1 MPWWVVGLWVSVVA
15 AVYGLKATDSDK
27 HRIKINRNNNM
38 NKKIK
43 QKLCE
48 LVCKIFGI
56 TQCLCSHECNCKKE
70 KK

>member
-1 MPWWVVGLWVSVVA
+1 M
-15 AVYGLKATDSDK
+15 
-27 HRIKINRNNNM
+27 I
-38 NKKIK
+38 KKIK

-70 KK
+70 KNNEKK

>member
-1 MPWWVVGLWVSVVA
+1 MESKQLILLTQKKES
-15 AVYGLKATDSDK
+15 
-27 HRIKINRNNNM
+27 NM
-38 NKKIK
+38 IKKIK

-56 TQCLCSHECNCKKE
+56 TQCICSHECNCKKE

>member
-1 MPWWVVGLWVSVVA
+1 MVDVFNLKVGGKREKDNMETWS
-15 AVYGLKATDSDK
+15 GLF
-27 HRIKINRNNNM
+27 
-38 NKKIK
+38 KKIK
-43 QKLCE
+43 QKVCE

>member
-1 MPWWVVGLWVSVVA
+1 M
-15 AVYGLKATDSDK
+15 
-27 HRIKINRNNNM
+27 I
-38 NKKIK
+38 KKIK

-48 LVCKIFGI
+48 LVCTIFGI